1 MPHVGVVAND
11 VSHMTVSSWEAN
23 CDDYGVYVDI
33 SFHVFTF
40 KSTYEAMLS
49 KFLFCLVRC
58 NPYCEVV
65 VDGQKGNIKT
75 EVLKKTTQ
83 PVWDEEFTL

>member
-1 MPHVGVVAND
+1 MTLAGVVAYD
-11 VSHMTVSSWEAN
+11 ISHMTVSSWEAN
-23 CDDYGVYVDI
+23 CGDYGDINI
-33 SFHVFTF
+33 SFCVFTF
-40 KSTYEAMLS
+40 KSTCEAMLS